1 MVRARRPLA
10 PESARPPPARRRT
23 ELPDPRCRPTRGL
36 QQEWLDRFETALRGL
51 PDRQRQHSLLPLLHA
66 FARPEKPLS
75 GSALPADQFRAGVRA
90 AALNKENDIPHLS
103 QDLITKY
110 VADLR
115 SQRLL

>member
-1 MVRARRPLA
+1 MSKTSSVIRWLVGRRCTAL
-10 PESARPPPARRRT
+10 RPHGSRIH
-23 ELPDPRCRPTRGL
+23 DYD
-36 QQEWLDRFETALRGL
+36 EWLDRFETALRGL
-51 PDRQRQHSLLPLLHA
+51 PDRQRQHSPLPLLHA